1 MKKCFLF
8 SMTLILLFSFPRP
21 SQAFVFQSTLS
32 PGARG
37 AEVVWLQKVL
47 NSIGKTIAFFPQA
60 GSPGHETDY
69 YGPLT
74 VTAVKS
80 LQCEEG
86 IVCSGTPKT
95 TGFGL
100 VGPKTRSLLN
110 SLLARLKG
118 LFSNISPKF
127 PFPQVAGEKITA
139 GLVGYWTFDEGAG
152 STAADSSG
160 SGNAGTVSGGA
171 TRTAGKIGSGALVF
185 DGVDDYVNLGN
196 VAAFNFGA
204 GDCSLAGWVKIAD
217 DSQNRA
223 IISKR
228 SVCNHESFWNA
239 IVGGGS
245 KSVFLEVDQD
255 SAGANY
261 TKAQGVINVRDSAWR
276 HFAAVRSGA
285 TLSVYVDGAL
295 DKSAAGAGIA
305 NLSNAAN
312 VLIGK
317 YPCGSQYFK
326 GELDDIR
333 IYNRVISTADIAALV
348 ALGTTPTEPPPS
360 PSPVN
365 GSCGATLNTC
375 SAGAFADV
383 TDSATQY
390 LWNCLG
396 SNGGAT
402 VSCSITI
409 PITVPVSAGP
419 LKASSANPR
428 YFADPSGKIVYLTGS
443 HTWNNLQ
450 DFGNWAAFDY
460 AGYLNF
466 LKSKGHNV
474 IRLWQIDEPNLNY
487 FNNAGSVNPL
497 PFAKSGTKYDLS
509 ILNQTFF
516 DRLKARVQTAR
527 DQGIYV
533 IVMFFDGFWVNGQ
546 PAQWA
551 PHYYNPANNV
561 NGLTTTL
568 NQVYTLN
575 SPQLLAYQEAYI
587 KKVIDTVNEFDNVLY
602 EIGNE
607 MPSQSK
613 DFQYYLINLIKNYEA
628 GKPKLHPV
636 GMTSFDYTTMETQKL
651 PGNDW
656 LTQSPADWISP
667 FGGGSL
673 YTTYST
679 NPPAATGGK
688 VIILDT
694 DHIGASGDWTYW
706 AWESYTRGHNP
717 IYMDPYD
724 LASRPADTGLRAA
737 MGHTKIYAD
746 KMNIA
751 AMTPRGDLTST
762 GFALANPGEEYL
774 VYQKANSGFTV
785 NLPAAVYQAEWFD
798 PVRGIVTATES
809 VTAGGGNQSFSF
821 PTGYASGA
829 VLYLKKTASAPLPAP
844 ATYTL
849 SVAPAGTGSG
859 TVLHVPSAGGTQVIN
874 CGTDCSENLSAG
886 ASVALT
892 ATPAADSTFAGWSGG
907 GCSGTGTC
915 TVTMNANTAI
925 TATFN
930 PTLYAGAPAPSSCV
944 PSFDDSEQT
953 LARAVAPPCP
963 ILSVSSASIGENDPI
978 TITLARQSA
987 LHYIYRRIYVSQ
999 INPKLWVSKELT
1011 SCNDSWC
1018 TTSDGASHALTL
1030 SSSDIS
1036 SLGGIGTHYVASY
1049 DFTWNGS
1056 CWVGPGGSSCYIG
1069 ASNTGG
1075 AKWRVN
1081 KFTVK

>member
-1 MKKCFLF
+1 MMRRNDLNFRLLLGAIAFLGAVAAVVF
-8 SMTLILLFSFPRP
+8 FDPHTGRIVFANGNTPPTLIN
-21 SQAFVFQSTLS
+21 ADCGYEVNTCSTGTLEDVADTS
-32 PGARG
+32 TDHIWKCLGSGGGNSVTCYRG
-37 AEVVWLQKVL
+37 
-47 NSIGKTIAFFPQA
+47 
-60 GSPGHETDY
+60 
-69 YGPLT
+69 
-74 VTAVKS
+74 
-80 LQCEEG
+80 
-86 IVCSGTPKT
+86 
-95 TGFGL
+95 
-100 VGPKTRSLLN
+100 
-110 SLLARLKG
+110 
-118 LFSNISPKF
+118 
-127 PFPQVAGEKITA
+127 ITA
-139 GLVGYWTFDEGAG
+139 EPSNKTLNVFI
-152 STAADSSG
+152 SG
-160 SGNAGTVSGGA
+160 SGTVSS
-171 TRTAGKIGSGALVF
+171 AGLSCETDCSTTVASGAIVTLS
-185 DGVDDYVNLGN
+185 
-196 VAAFNFGA
+196 AAPAEGFIF
-204 GDCSLAGWVKIAD
+204 AGW
-217 DSQNRA
+217 S
-223 IISKR
+223 ISP
-228 SVCNHESFWNA
+228 ST
-239 IVGGGS
+239 
-245 KSVFLEVDQD
+245 
-255 SAGANY
+255 SAGLGCGG
-261 TKAQGVINVRDSAWR
+261 TGTCTV
-276 HFAAVRSGA
+276 
-285 TLSVYVDGAL
+285 TM
-295 DKSAAGAGIA
+295 
-305 NLSNAAN
+305 NA
-312 VLIGK
+312 
-317 YPCGSQYFK
+317 
-326 GELDDIR
+326 
-333 IYNRVISTADIAALV
+333 STA
-348 ALGTTPTEPPPS
+348 
-360 PSPVN
+360 
-365 GSCGATLNTC
+365 
-375 SAGAFADV
+375 V
-383 TDSATQY
+383 TAMFSRTSSG
-390 LWNCLG
+390 L
-396 SNGGAT
+396 
-402 VSCSITI
+402 
-409 PITVPVSAGP
+409 
-419 LKASSANPR
+419 LKKSSANPR

-466 LKSKGHNV
+466 IKTKGHSV

-509 ILNQTFF
+509 LLNQTFF
-516 DRLKARVQTAR
+516 DRLKARVQAAR

-679 NPPAATGGK
+679 NPPAASGGK
-688 VIILDT
+688 VILLDT
-694 DHIGASGDWTYW
+694 DHIGAQGDWTYW
-706 AWESYTRGHNP
+706 AWESFTRGHNP
-717 IYMDPYD
+717 IYMDPYN
-724 LASRPADTGLRAA
+724 LTSRPADTGLRAA

-746 KMNIA
+746 KMNLA
-751 AMTPRGDLTST
+751 AMTPRGNLSST

-978 TITLARQSA
+978 TITLAPQSA
-987 LHYIYRRIYVSQ
+987 RHYIYRRIYVSQ